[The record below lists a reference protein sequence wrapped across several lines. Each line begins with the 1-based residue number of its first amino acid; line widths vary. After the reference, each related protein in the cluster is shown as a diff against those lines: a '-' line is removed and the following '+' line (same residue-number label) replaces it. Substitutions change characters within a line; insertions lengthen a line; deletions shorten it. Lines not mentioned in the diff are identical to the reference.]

1 MSRHLKSISASRLIV
16 VEGLTDQSVFEA
28 IFKAHNLADM
38 QAFAA
43 VVPGRG
49 GGWSFFGEFL
59 SILETSPG
67 FEKVKLI
74 VMVGDSDTNQSFKN
88 VANEIHSAHYSR
100 PKAVQEIAHTHNKPD
115 ICILMVPLDG
125 NGCIESLCY
134 QAAREKWP
142 DLIEPL
148 QRFESEVPARA
159 WTENKKVK
167 MRAQCM
173 LAATCKPKPDIAIKD
188 HWQKGSEYSLPVDGP
203 AFAPIAAFLKS
214 LP

>member
-1 MSRHLKSISASRLIV
+1 MSRHLKNISASRLIV
-16 VEGLTDQSVFEA
+16 VEGVTDQSVFEA
-28 IFKAHNLADM
+28 IFKAHGLTDM

-43 VVPGRG
+43 VVHGRG

-59 SILETSPG
+59 GILATSPG
-67 FEKVKLI
+67 FDKVKLI
-74 VMVGDSDTNQSFKN
+74 VMVGDNDTNESFKN
-88 VANEIHSAHYSR
+88 VTDQIHSAHYSR
-100 PKAVQEIAHTHNKPD
+100 PKAVKEIAHTHNKPN
-115 ICILMVPLDG
+115 IVVLMVPVDR

-134 QAAREKWP
+134 EAAREKWP
-142 DLIEPL
+142 DLIDPL
-148 QRFESEVPARA
+148 QRFESEMPARN

-167 MRAQCM
+167 MRTQCL

-188 HWQKGSEYSLPVDGP
+188 LWQKGAEYALPVDGP